1 VDIFGLI
8 APQDDAWEHS
18 LSDLPYDFFHTSTF
32 ACAWQSELGLP
43 VRLVV
48 YRRGDS
54 SVILPIMFR
63 AIEADCSRTLKDAV
77 SPYGFPG
84 PVMVAAPGVDP
95 QRFVAEFLEALR
107 TGLREIGCVS
117 MFVRMQP
124 LSPFNALFQ
133 NAGAKLVVQG
143 PIVFVDLARP
153 MKEVRLLPQQPS
165 TRHPET
171 RARRIRTV
179 PAGERVGGFFLRDLF
194 ADHAAEER

>member
-1 VDIFGLI
+1 MDIFGLI
-8 APQDDAWEHS
+8 APQDDAWQHS

-84 PVMVAAPGVDP
+84 PSWSWRLVWTRSASSRSFSKRSEPACAKLAAFPCSCACNRSRHSMRCSRMPEQSWSCKV
-95 QRFVAEFLEALR
+95 QSFLSISRGLLR
-107 TGLREIGCVS
+107 RCA
-117 MFVRMQP
+117 P
-124 LSPFNALFQ
+124 LSAATIDATSRN
-133 NAGAKLVVQG
+133 
-143 PIVFVDLARP
+143 
-153 MKEVRLLPQQPS
+153 S
-165 TRHPET
+165 
-171 RARRIRTV
+171 RAADSNRSSRK
-179 PAGERVGGFFLRDLF
+179 GVGGFFLRDLF
-194 ADHAAEER
+194 ADHAAEEC

>member
-1 VDIFGLI
+1 MDIFGII

-18 LSDLPYDFFHTSTF
+18 LSDLPYNFFHMPTY
-32 ACAWQSELGLP
+32 ARAWQAEVGLP
-43 VRLVV
+43 VRLIV

-54 SVILPIMFR
+54 SLMPPIVLG
-63 AIEADCSRTLKDAV
+63 AIEADRSRALKDAV
-77 SPYGFPG
+77 ATYGFPG

-107 TGLREIGCVS
+107 TGLREIDCVS

-124 LSPFNALFQ
+124 LSPINELFQ